1 MLRLTAAA
9 NQFIKQTMGAEMS
22 HNPTVREWL
31 EIHKDL
37 DAYIARGGKLMDLW
51 LADAHFLDEEPLTA
65 ITAKT
70 RLRSAGELEI
80 TLRISAVTACCSR
93 ASPSSRVSPVAALP
107 AWLRLRWVSFA
118 SRLRLA
124 VGRRLTSPSL
134 GTTSI

>member
-51 LADAHFLDEEPLTA
+51 LADAHFLDEEPLTSLIGRHLGQA
-65 ITAKT
+65 TCK
-70 RLRSAGELEI
+70 
-80 TLRISAVTACCSR
+80 
-93 ASPSSRVSPVAALP
+93 
-107 AWLRLRWVSFA
+107 
-118 SRLRLA
+118 RLA
-124 VGRRLTSPSL
+124 RFFETVGTIAGKNEVGEVLTEVELQQIWHQTAVPRA
-134 GTTSI
+134 TVH